1 MAAPRGLQGQINQ
14 IASRPTDPNIDK
26 RLDEI
31 RQAEAIYSARIGG
44 LLEEFLNDL
53 IGLGRKGLH
62 VTAKLDMFAQNHIVA
77 LLRTIRSAREAS
89 AAQLQLVLANISHS
103 PQMED
108 LIKEMKKQLVRD
120 EHVANPRRLALLGAI
135 SSTKG
140 LPGATTSH
148 PVHEATGATLE
159 RNAAGG
165 PTALIAQM
173 IGNRPDGS
181 APHIRTSKP
190 PPGPPPPRD
199 AADDAFFAGLYD
211 GGRRRTRRSRRRYT
225 RRR

>member
-1 MAAPRGLQGQINQ
+1 MAAPRGLEGRINE
-14 IASRPTDPNIDK
+14 IASRPTDPNIDQ
-26 RLDEI
+26 RLDQI
-31 RQAEAIYSARIGG
+31 RQAEAIYHGGNGQRIEAFLTG
-44 LLEEFLNDL
+44 LAANRDA
-53 IGLGRKGLH
+53 IGH
-62 VTAKLDMFAQNHIVA
+62 
-77 LLRTIRSAREAS
+77 EAS
-89 AAQLQLVLANISHS
+89 MSVTGLQVAIIQVKRNIDAQLIASLGHVSRS
-103 PQMED
+103 PRMTE
-108 LIKEMKKQLVRD
+108 LIKDLKTKLVRD
-120 EHVANPRRLALLGAI
+120 EQVANPRRLALLGAI
-135 SSTKG
+135 SSTMG

-173 IGNRPDGS
+173 IGSRPDGS
-181 APHIRTSKP
+181 APHIRTSKS

-211 GGRRRTRRSRRRYT
+211 GGRRRTRRTRRRYT

>member
-53 IGLGRKGLH
+53 VGLGRKGPH
-62 VTAKLDMFAQNHIVA
+62 VTAELDMHARNHIYA

-120 EHVANPRRLALLGAI
+120 EQVANPRRLALLGAI

-140 LPGATTSH
+140 LPGQTTSH
-148 PVHEATGATLE
+148 PVDAATGATLE
-159 RNAAGG
+159 RDAAGG

-173 IGNRPDGS
+173 IGSRANGVP
-181 APHIRTSKP
+181 PHIRTSKP
-190 PPGPPPPRD
+190 PPAPPPPRN
-199 AADDAFFAGLYD
+199 AADDAYFAGLYD
-211 GGRRRTRRSRRRYT
+211 GGRRRRRTRRHT

>member
-1 MAAPRGLQGQINQ
+1 MAAPRGLEGRINE
-14 IASRPTDPNIDK
+14 IASRPTDPNIDQ
-26 RLDEI
+26 RLDQI
-31 RQAEAIYSARIGG
+31 RTAEAIHAGGNGPQLGAFLDRLAANRAAIG
-44 LLEEFLNDL
+44 
-53 IGLGRKGLH
+53 H
-62 VTAKLDMFAQNHIVA
+62 
-77 LLRTIRSAREAS
+77 EAS
-89 AAQLQLVLANISHS
+89 MTVTNLQTRIAQAKANVDAQYVRLVDWIAGS
-103 PQMED
+103 PGMAELVKD
-108 LIKEMKKQLVRD
+108 LKTQLVRD
-120 EHVANPRRLALLGAI
+120 EQVANPRRLGLLGAI

-173 IGNRPDGS
+173 IGNRKDGS

-211 GGRRRTRRSRRRYT
+211 GGRRRTRRTRRRYT